1 MTCLRTALCWSNT
14 GIQLPDVPEP
24 SSLEAGCTAASP
36 TKPTLGPGLASHP
49 IQLGDWYA
57 ASADGARQH
66 RPPLLQTKHQRGSP
80 SVT

>member
-1 MTCLRTALCWSNT
+1 MTCLRMALCWSNM

-24 SSLEAGCTAASP
+24 SSVEAGRTAGSC

-66 RPPLLQTKHQRGSP
+66 SPPLLQTKHQRGSP